1 MSTRIALTHRI
12 DYRFARPTRLSTH
25 WLRLRPAP
33 HCREEV
39 SSYSLKVE
47 GGSHFINTVRDS
59 YGNYLLRLD
68 LPEPLTELAITVELI
83 AALTPCNPFAFL
95 LESAATLY
103 PFEYDKQSQR
113 ELRAYLSSGETPATV
128 KSWCERLDREPLT
141 TIACLSRI
149 NQHISEDFARGL
161 INEGVKAADRSR
173 LIGQIPG
180 PDTGP
185 AWFLVEVLRALGF
198 AARFTSGF
206 RVLLS
211 DGVTASDSAILHIW
225 AEVFLPGAGWV
236 GLDPSL
242 GIFTAEAHIPL
253 ASAPDRLRVQA
264 VAGFYEACE
273 LTCREVTTVERL
285 TSQPQSASYSAA
297 DWRAIQA
304 LGARIDETLTQQT
317 PGLRMGRSISFHG
330 ADGGD
335 SYAQAQALLCHI
347 GARLGG
353 GGSFHL
359 GQGEWYAGETLPRW
373 RLSYYFR
380 ADGLSIS
387 PAPLRKPSI
396 RRPELAD
403 AKSIAEELA
412 QMLGVSAEFIIPAY
426 EDGLQQL
433 WQQRSV
439 CGYPPRPAALSDAES
454 RRRIAVLLSQA
465 GSDPTGF
472 VLPLQWDVNAS
483 RWCSGYWPF
492 RRERLYLTPGSSPLG
507 LRLPLQALSLQEDVL
522 ADVAQSPWDE
532 SSNLLPSG
540 QVCMEQIWSSEAC
553 PQGSGQDRPETL
565 GRVREKTDDVSTAL
579 AVTVN
584 APSVKV
590 SEPNFPRTALCIEI
604 RQGAVHVFLP
614 PMLSVDHYFS
624 VIDSL
629 ERIAGETGF
638 TIIPEGYEPPV
649 DARLRRWL
657 IEPEAGAIKLTLP
670 ESASWADHY
679 AHLQL
684 AYAEA
689 EGFGFAGSCSAA
701 DGSPSLTDMR
711 SDIFLC
717 GATPARSPFLTTPH
731 LLRSLIDYWRRH
743 PCLSYFFAD
752 RAIGPGGLAPR
763 PDEGG
768 DDALYE
774 LDIALAR
781 IPAGEAAMPWLID
794 RLLRHVL
801 SDVAYDIHR
810 TEIDMD
816 CLYPPDRDQDRQGRI
831 SLRTFTSPPN
841 AELAGLQ
848 SLLLRGMLAYLDR
861 HPLTD
866 RGMDG
871 KRIDIHDK
879 YMLPGFLWRDLQEI
893 IQDLATVGLAFEP
906 AWFEPFLA
914 LAFPVLGQVQFGD
927 IALELRHAHEPW
939 PILAEEPAVQ
949 GIARFVDTANARLQ
963 VSCSGSFN
971 TTRYQL
977 ICNNAWV
984 PLQETAVSGHYLAGV
999 RYKAAQPVS
1008 TLHPTLPVETALH
1021 FDILDRWTQRTIGGC
1036 SYYPPRYRNIDWRVQ
1051 GAPQTT
1057 MVSGWRSGGVP
1068 LHGEVRILS
1077 IPVPESAVF
1086 QSRGGEPLQR
1096 LALPE
1101 SIDPRYPHLLDLTR
1115 VPVRG

>member
-12 DYRFARPTRLSTH
+12 DYRFAQPVRLSTH

-68 LPEPLTELAITVELI
+68 IPEPLTELAITVELI
-83 AALTPCNPFAFL
+83 AELTPCNPFAFL
-95 LESAATLY
+95 MEPAATLY

-113 ELRAYLSSGETPATV
+113 ELHAYLGNGETPPAV
-128 KSWCERLDREPLT
+128 KSWCGRLDKERLAT
-141 TIACLSRI
+141 VACLSRI
-149 NQHISEDFARGL
+149 NQRIAKEYSQGL
-161 INEGVKAADRSR
+161 IAERVESVGPSR
-173 LIGQIPG
+173 LTGTMPG

-185 AWFLVEVLRALGF
+185 AWFLVEALRALGF

-211 DGVTASDSAILHIW
+211 DGATASDSAILHIW

-236 GLDPSL
+236 GLDPAL

-273 LTCREVTTVERL
+273 LSFREDTRVERL
-285 TSQPQSASYSAA
+285 TSQPRSASYSAA
-297 DWRAIQA
+297 DWRAIQS
-304 LGARIDETLTQQT
+304 LGARIDDALTQQT
-317 PGLRMGRSISFHG
+317 PMLRMGRSISFHG
-330 ADGGD
+330 AEGGD
-335 SYAQAQALLCHI
+335 SYAQAQALLRHVA
-347 GARLGG
+347 ARLGG

-359 GQGEWYAGETLPRW
+359 GQGEWYAGESLPRR

-380 ADGLSIS
+380 AEGLSIS
-387 PAPLRKPSI
+387 SLPLRKSSMRP
-396 RRPELAD
+396 PELAD

-412 QMLGVSAEFIIPAY
+412 QILGVSAEFIVPAY

-439 CGYPPRPAALSDAES
+439 RGYPPRPAALSDAES
-454 RRRIAVLLSQA
+454 RRRIAVQLSQS
-465 GSDPTGF
+465 GSDPAGF

-483 RWCSGYWPF
+483 RWRSGYWPF

-507 LRLPLQALSLQEDVL
+507 LRLPLQALPLQEDVL

-532 SSNLLPSG
+532 SINPLPSG
-540 QVCMEQIWSSEAC
+540 QTSPEQICSSEAR
-553 PQGSGQDRPETL
+553 PQSSGQDRPETL
-565 GRVREKTDDVSTAL
+565 GRVRGKTDDISTAL
-579 AVTVN
+579 PVTVN
-584 APSVKV
+584 ASPGKV
-590 SEPNFPRTALCIEI
+590 SESGFPRTALCIEI
-604 RQGAVHVFLP
+604 REGVVHVFLP

-624 VIDSL
+624 VIDEL

-638 TIIPEGYEPPV
+638 TIIPEGYEPPS

-689 EGFGFAGSCSAA
+689 AALGLAGKHLNA
-701 DGSPSLTDMR
+701 DGNACPLEQR
-711 SDIFLC
+711 SDFFLC
-717 GATPARSPFLTTPH
+717 GATPSRSPFLTKPH

-743 PCLSYFFAD
+743 PCLSYFFAG

-781 IPAGEAAMPWLID
+781 IPAGEAATPWLID

-801 SDVAYDIHR
+801 SDVAYDMHR
-810 TEIDMD
+810 TEIDID
-816 CLYPPDRDQDRQGRI
+816 SLYPPDRDQDRQGRI
-831 SLRTFTSPPN
+831 TLRTFASPPN

-861 HPLTD
+861 RPLTD
-866 RGMDG
+866 GSMDA
-871 KRIDIHDK
+871 KRLDIHDK

-893 IQDLATVGLAFEP
+893 LQDLATVGLAFEP

-914 LAFPVLGQVQFGD
+914 LAFPVLGQVQLGD
-927 IALELRHAHEPW
+927 ITLELRHAHEPW
-939 PILAEEPAVQ
+939 PILAEEPAAQ

-963 VSCSGSFN
+963 VSCRGGFN
-971 TTRYQL
+971 AARYQL

-999 RYKAAQPVS
+999 RYKATQPVS

-1021 FDILDRWTQRTIGGC
+1021 FDILDTWTQRTLGGC
-1036 SYYPPRYRNIDWRVQ
+1036 SYYPPRYQD
-1051 GAPQTT
+1051 
-1057 MVSGWRSGGVP
+1057 SGPGVP
-1068 LHGEVRILS
+1068 GALPAMMAARGLGIPLRNEPHPLS
-1077 IPVPESAVF
+1077 TPVPGSAVF
-1086 QSRGGEPLQR
+1086 QARAGESLPR
-1096 LALPE
+1096 RPLPE
-1101 SIDPRYPHLLDLTR
+1101 PINPRHPHLLDLTR
-1115 VPVRG
+1115 CRAGA